1 MRLIEQSGHG
11 GNWWTTMLVGFAA
24 LRSDIPVS
32 LTTAK
37 GYAPILPAALAAR
50 TETPLAWDSSSWLAV
65 QRSYLRNELR
75 LRSIVRDGEPS
86 LLAAQATG
94 LVVAPNVAQFVHN
107 PEPRPVMRS
116 AALGR
121 LRQRAVV
128 GRSGV
133 LVRHN
138 RSFGRAGDGWWTWPH
153 PVGPASFHRRDVA
166 LDTVFPGMA
175 EDGRIRLLVF
185 GRSAH
190 AENLARLLGWI
201 AELPTGRR
209 RSFSLLVSGHAQ
221 LPPDLPH
228 GLAVLRHHGPLADDV
243 LDSVL
248 AQVDAVAVPYESHPS
263 SVSGIMTLAAAHNC
277 QIVAGPA
284 LDPALAFPAPTLAG
298 RGAEGLSALTARS
311 VPSPGDWS
319 AHLDE
324 WGDAFRRRV
333 WERSPLSEHRAAA

>member
-1 MRLIEQSGHG
+1 
-11 GNWWTTMLVGFAA
+11 MLVGFAA

-201 AELPTGRR
+201 AELPAGRR
-209 RSFSLLVSGHAQ
+209 RSLSLLVSGRAQ
-221 LPPDLPH
+221 LPPRPSRRPGCPAASRSACRRRARFGARAGGRRCGAVREPPVVRERDHDSRRGPQLPDR
-228 GLAVLRHHGPLADDV
+228 GR
-243 LDSVL
+243 
-248 AQVDAVAVPYESHPS
+248 
-263 SVSGIMTLAAAHNC
+263 
-277 QIVAGPA
+277 AG
-284 LDPALAFPAPTLAG
+284 
-298 RGAEGLSALTARS
+298 ARS
-311 VPSPGDWS
+311 RPCLPGADPGRS
-319 AHLDE
+319 
-324 WGDAFRRRV
+324 RR
-333 WERSPLSEHRAAA
+333 